1 MTGGRGRA
9 ERGEAR
15 AEDRITETGELA
27 GEEWSDG
34 GVGNAAILD
43 PIDEDASPGNPCRE
57 GGEGGISVSL
67 IEARIGIDD
76 PPGILVGPSGEQAA
90 DRRQRQPRLEEQP
103 LGEVLRFGRSD
114 IDEGVEGR
122 RADVGGKARVTGRV
136 RESVDAARIAEEGV
150 EPGGR
155 VEQGPATRV
164 VVGHLHNGG
173 AEVGPA
179 GRVVDL
185 VPAPPAGV
193 EAGEAVFEARRAL
206 FRRCGEEAGAC
217 GLSVAAGHPPGDG
230 AAQGGPVRLLR
241 SGHASRPPN
250 ADHAVGVGDE
260 CGEQADPEHRA
271 EIVVIAPQR
280 PWSRVGGVDREHG
293 NVL

>member
-1 MTGGRGRA
+1 M
-9 ERGEAR
+9 
-15 AEDRITETGELA
+15 A

-57 GGEGGISVSL
+57 GGEGGVAVSL
-67 IEARIGIDD
+67 IEVWIGIDD
-76 PPGILVGPSGEQAA
+76 HPGILVGPSGEQAA

-103 LGEVLRFGRSD
+103 LGEMPSLVRFD

-122 RADVGGKARVTGRV
+122 GAGGWRKPRIPGRV
-136 RESVDAARIAEEGV
+136 CESVDAARIAEQGV

-155 VEQGPATRV
+155 VEQGPATRRA
-164 VVGHLHNGG
+164 VGCLPDGS

-179 GRVVDL
+179 GRAVDL
-185 VPAPPAGV
+185 VSAPPAGV
-193 EAGEAVFEARRAL
+193 EAGEAVFEAGRAL
-206 FRRCGEEAGAC
+206 FGRCGEEVGAC
-217 GLSVAAGHPPGDG
+217 GLRIAAGHPPGDG
-230 AAQGGPVRLLR
+230 AAQGGPVRVLR

-280 PWSRVGGVDREHG
+280 PWSRVGGVDREHSH
-293 NVL
+293 VP